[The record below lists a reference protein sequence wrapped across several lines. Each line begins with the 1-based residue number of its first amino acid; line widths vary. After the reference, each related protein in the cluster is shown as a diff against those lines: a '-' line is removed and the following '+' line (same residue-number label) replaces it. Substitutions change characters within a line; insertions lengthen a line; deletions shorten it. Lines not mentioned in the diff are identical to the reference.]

1 MIRHVWSVLCR
12 QVYVDPET
20 DEVALTLLDLLPAV
34 TDEPAPM
41 MVGTQFDLVT
51 LWYCDIESAAFSYI
65 VKATGPSG
73 RALAETEVPAAQFV
87 PPVHRM
93 RTRLRFAGVA
103 YDGPG
108 VYWFR
113 VMRLVDGQEIL
124 DAEVPLA
131 IP

>member
-1 MIRHVWSVLCR
+1 MIRHVWSVLCK
-12 QVYVDPET
+12 QLYLDPET
-20 DEVALTLLDLLPAV
+20 DEAVVTLLDVFPAV
-34 TDEPAPM
+34 EHEPTPT
-41 MVGTQFDLVT
+41 MVGTRFDLVT
-51 LWYCDIESAAFSYI
+51 LWYCDVESSAFSYI

-73 RALAETEVPAAQFV
+73 RALADTEVPAAKFV

-93 RTRLRFAGVA
+93 RTRLRFPGVA